1 MKKKIALIFLFYL
14 SFVIQ
19 THASAISFI
28 EEYSYNAS
36 DSDSKLTCRT
46 ISLLQTKR
54 LLIEKLGT
62 YLQTNTE
69 VMNYQLTKDE
79 ITSFS
84 GGIVKTEILEEF
96 WDGKTYKLKAQIE
109 VDPNSVVEKINEL
122 RKSGKE
128 VDEIEKANEKYI
140 NKIQELKQELTRAQS
155 DFIQVTQ
162 DYNESSKILSAWD
175 SYENGL
181 QLSRTGK
188 FEEAVSA
195 FSIAIESNPKY
206 MYFFNRG
213 KAYIKLKRYEK
224 AIKDFTTVIDL
235 NPNIADAHFY
245 RGRLLRKLGNKEKG
259 LLDIKKAGKLGSG
272 NAKRWLK
279 LNISK

>member
-1 MKKKIALIFLFYL
+1 MKKKIALIILFYL

-19 THASAISFI
+19 VHASAISFI

-36 DSDSKLTCRT
+36 DADSKLTCRT
-46 ISLLQTKR
+46 ISLLQAKR

-109 VDPNSVVEKINEL
+109 VDPNSVAKKINEL

-128 VDEIEKANEKYI
+128 VEEIEQVNEKYI
-140 NKIQELKQELTRAQS
+140 NKIQELKQELTRTQS
-155 DFIQVTQ
+155 DFVQVTK
-162 DYNESSKILSAWD
+162 DYDESSKILNAWD

-195 FSIAIESNPKY
+195 FNIAIESNPKY
-206 MYFFNRG
+206 MYFFHRG

-224 AIKDFTTVIDL
+224 AIADFTAVINL
-235 NPNIADAHFY
+235 NPNAAEAYFH
-245 RGRLLRKLGNKEKG
+245 RGRSLIKLGNKKDG
-259 LLDIKKAGKLGSG
+259 LLDIKKAGTLGSG

-279 LNISK
+279 LKAK